1 MIIRHMEINRMTGAS
16 LGFGKTLLS
25 ASYNIFLTSV
35 MTSMY
40 NPQANGFTSS
50 ASKNADLRVDKE
62 LYEMREEAK
71 KKEEHL
77 YPVVNPAALGFST
90 LPVSPV

>member
-1 MIIRHMEINRMTGAS
+1 
-16 LGFGKTLLS
+16 
-25 ASYNIFLTSV
+25 

-40 NPQANGFTSS
+40 NPQASGL
-50 ASKNADLRVDKE
+50 ASNTPRKVNPRVDLK
-62 LYEMREEAK
+62 LYEMRDDAK

-77 YPVVNPAALGFST
+77 YPVVNSTALGFPT

>member
-1 MIIRHMEINRMTGAS
+1 MEINRMTCAS
-16 LGFGKTLLS
+16 LGFDKTLLS

-40 NPQANGFTSS
+40 NPQTSGL
-50 ASKNADLRVDKE
+50 ASDVPKKVDPRVNIE
-62 LYEMREEAK
+62 LYEMREDAK

-77 YPVVNPAALGFST
+77 YLVVNSTALGFST

>member
-1 MIIRHMEINRMTGAS
+1 
-16 LGFGKTLLS
+16 
-25 ASYNIFLTSV
+25 

-40 NPQANGFTSS
+40 NPQANGL
-50 ASKNADLRVDKE
+50 ASDSPKKIDSKVDME
-62 LYEMREEAK
+62 LYEMRENAK

-77 YPVVNPAALGFST
+77 YPVVNSAALGFST

>member
-40 NPQANGFTSS
+40 NPQANGFASS
-50 ASKNADLRVDKE
+50 ASKNADPRVDKE
-62 LYEMREEAK
+62 LYEMREQAK

>member
-1 MIIRHMEINRMTGAS
+1 
-16 LGFGKTLLS
+16 
-25 ASYNIFLTSV
+25 
-35 MTSMY
+35 MY
-40 NPQANGFTSS
+40 NPQANVFASS
-50 ASKNADLRVDKE
+50 ASKNADSRVDKE

-77 YPVVNPAALGFST
+77 YPVVNSAALGFST

>member
-1 MIIRHMEINRMTGAS
+1 MEINRMTGAS

-25 ASYNIFLTSV
+25 GSYNSFLTSV

-40 NPQANGFTSS
+40 NPQASGL
-50 ASKNADLRVDKE
+50 ASDTPKKVNPRVDIE
-62 LYEMREEAK
+62 LYEIRNDAK
-71 KKEEHL
+71 EKEEHL
-77 YPVVNPAALGFST
+77 YPVVNSTALGFST